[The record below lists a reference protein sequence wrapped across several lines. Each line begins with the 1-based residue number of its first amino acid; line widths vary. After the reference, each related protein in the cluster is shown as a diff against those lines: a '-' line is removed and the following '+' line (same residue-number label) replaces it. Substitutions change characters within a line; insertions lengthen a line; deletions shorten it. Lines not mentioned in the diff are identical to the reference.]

1 MALCY
6 LERINYGRKWP
17 VSIKYKNLH
26 SFKEGLVFLSQSIL
40 ETKRITHL
48 HGSAHFTI
56 PLNPCLWLY
65 YYDKIAELE
74 KNTNNKRH
82 TVYGACNL
90 TKLHFKILI
99 YLFLIPNVWAI
110 FSLRDHHK
118 ITSVTLNTFCS
129 LSKPSPH
136 NHLFLMNKTKLD
148 GIPSKNKWKIHVLSY
163 TVVPRFWRCFL

>member
-1 MALCY
+1 MALRY
-6 LERINYGRKWP
+6 LERINYGRKWL
-17 VSIKYKNLH
+17 VSIKYKNLY
-26 SFKEGLVFLSQSIL
+26 SFKEGLVLLSQSIL

-56 PLNPCLWLY
+56 PLNPSVTILLWEGHCW
-65 YYDKIAELE
+65 IG

-99 YLFLIPNVWAI
+99 YLFLIPNIWAI
-110 FSLRDHHK
+110 FSLRDHQQ

-129 LSKPSPH
+129 LSKPSPY

-148 GIPSKNKWKIHVLSY
+148 GMPSKNKWKIHVLWY
-163 TVVPRFWRCFL
+163 TVVPRFWRCFF